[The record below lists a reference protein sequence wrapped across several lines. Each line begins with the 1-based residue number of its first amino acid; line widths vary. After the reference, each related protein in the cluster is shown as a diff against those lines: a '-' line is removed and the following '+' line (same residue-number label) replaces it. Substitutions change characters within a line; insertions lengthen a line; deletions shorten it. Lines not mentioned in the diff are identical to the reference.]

1 MAVLNETG
9 IETTAKNVCI
19 PIANAGVGDAIAIK
33 NGTNG
38 ESLSDFIAV
47 VGRSVES
54 TAPSGYSWYGTV
66 YGMENN
72 GLMIRSFAAYGGKW
86 ANSTLNSSSHANVI
100 GNTISIAGLMRNGLT
115 AYNGIYA
122 AMSVNLIANSN
133 RNNSSTNLH
142 PNSPLSSA
150 GYIAM
155 GEDNFND
162 DAEGAKTMYGT
173 YANYIA
179 QLLPIMK
186 GDNSGVFGK
195 RCGKINTKEL
205 ALSGDF
211 PAARHCYSHSVA
223 QENSGHWWLPDM
235 YELAVMMSDDSF
247 NRCQY
252 AHSKIGGD
260 TARGAYRW
268 SSVRR
273 DSSSAWCYHQKGY
286 STGYGFD
293 SIMVAC
299 PVTLLSL
306 I

>member
-1 MAVLNETG
+1 MAVLNKTG
-9 IETTAKNVCI
+9 IVTTAKNVCI

-33 NGTNG
+33 NNTDG

-47 VGRSVES
+47 VGSSVES

-66 YGMENN
+66 YGRENN
-72 GLMIRSFAAYGGKW
+72 GLMIRSFAPTEVKW
-86 ANSTLNSSSHANVI
+86 ATSTLNSSSHANVI
-100 GNTISIAGLMRNGLT
+100 GNTISVAGLMRNGLT

-122 AMSVNLIANSN
+122 AMSVGEVAYANN
-133 RNNSSTNLH
+133 DNTATNLH
-142 PNSPLSSA
+142 PDSPLSGS
-150 GYIAM
+150 GHSAM

-162 DAEGAKTMYGT
+162 DTNGAKTMYGT

-195 RCGKINTKEL
+195 RCGKINTNEL
-205 ALSGDF
+205 ASSSDF
-211 PAARHCYSHSVA
+211 PAAQYCYYHSVDW
-223 QENSGHWWLPDM
+223 ENIGHWWLPDM

-247 NRCQY
+247 NRCKY
-252 AHSKIGGD
+252 AHSIIGGD
-260 TARGAYRW
+260 TARGTYRW

-273 DSSSAWCYHQKGY
+273 DNSSAWCYHQKGY